1 MFPVFGQHSMPHRP
15 AEQAGVL
22 LHSAVSGFED
32 HTGYVFAR
40 IRVRTVSRDPTE
52 QICLDLVE
60 AGLELGLVVEGRDH
74 DMTSLVPI
82 RVTAVD
88 PHHKPAKAVIVGVD
102 LGHRLENRDLRRTAA
117 TFRWRVM

>member
-1 MFPVFGQHSMPHRP
+1 MPHRP

-32 HTGYVFAR
+32 HTRYVFAR

-52 QICLDLVE
+52 QICLDLLE

-82 RVTAVD
+82 RVIAED